1 MKRREFLKDASLLAA
16 ATAYGDVAGKPPV
29 ASCPVTLLAMP
40 DYGRDL
46 SREIAAVMSADGLV
60 LKGKKVLLKPNFV
73 EAHPARPI
81 NTNIAVIASA
91 AHACLRLG
99 AAEVIVGEA
108 SGHRRDPWFSV
119 LNPSLRGILDKKV
132 KCVDLNHGDAV
143 SVPNAGRR
151 TGLPV
156 FYVARPVAGADILIS
171 MPKMK
176 THHWM
181 AVTLCLKNLFGIL
194 PGVYYG
200 WPKNLLHFRGIDNS
214 ILDLARTIKV
224 HYNIIDGV
232 VGMEGDGPI
241 MGKAKPVGR
250 AGPEPLP
257 PGRRRHGRPTH
268 GVRSSADPL
277 SLPGRPVPPR
287 AEAAG
292 RRHSRG
298 EARAIRDAVRLS
310 RTSSSRC
317 GAGPS
322 FRPASEGDQ
331 RPHGRPEDDQ
341 QADGR
346 PHKKARR
353 KISQDDLVATGRNH
367 DSLGEDIGL
376 EDIGPPAIDPGV
388 PSRGVVAGK
397 NDESLA
403 RGGSRSTTPG
413 PGLPSGRRSW
423 RV

>member
-1 MKRREFLKDASLLAA
+1 MKRRQFLKDAAVLANFA
-16 ATAYGDVAGKPPV
+16 ALADVTRSVPP
-29 ASCPVTLLAMP
+29 APCPVTLLAVP

-46 SREIAAVMSADGLV
+46 SREIAAVMLEDGLQ

-73 EAHPARPI
+73 EAHPERPI
-81 NTNIAVIASA
+81 NTHIAVIASA

-143 SVPNAGRR
+143 SVTNAGRR

-156 FYVARPVAGADILIS
+156 FYVAKPVAGADILIS

-241 MGKAKPVGR
+241 MGKTKPVGTLVLSPFPMAADSTAAR
-250 AGPEPLP
+250 MMGFDPQKIFYLVQAGRFLP
-257 PGRRRHGRPTH
+257 GLRPQDVVIRGERPGR
-268 GVRSSADPL
+268 
-277 SLPGRPVPPR
+277 
-287 AEAAG
+287 
-292 RRHSRG
+292 
-298 EARAIRDAVRLS
+298 
-310 RTSSSRC
+310 
-317 GAGPS
+317 
-322 FRPASEGDQ
+322 F
-331 RPHGRPEDDQ
+331 
-341 QADGR
+341 
-346 PHKKARR
+346 
-353 KISQDDLVATGRNH
+353 ATKF
-367 DSLGEDIGL
+367 DCL
-376 EDIGPPAIDPGV
+376 EEFKGM
-388 PSRGVVAGK
+388 
-397 NDESLA
+397 
-403 RGGSRSTTPG
+403 RGGPFF
-413 PGLPSGRRSW
+413 
-423 RV
+423 

>member
-1 MKRREFLKDASLLAA
+1 MKRREFLKDTVVLANATSFGGLTYGAQLASA
-16 ATAYGDVAGKPPV
+16 P
-29 ASCPVTLLAMP
+29 CPVTLLPMP
-40 DYGRDL
+40 DYGRDMEK
-46 SREIAAVMSADGLV
+46 EIAAIMAADGLA

-73 EAHPARPI
+73 EAHPERPI
-81 NTNIAVIASA
+81 NTNVAVIASA

-143 SVPNAGRR
+143 SVTNAGGR

-156 FYVARPVAGADILIS
+156 FYVAKPVAGADILIS

-224 HYNIIDGV
+224 HYGIIDGI

-241 MGKAKPVGR
+241 MGKAKPVGTLVLSAFPLAADATAAR
-250 AGPEPLP
+250 LMGFDPQLIPYLAQAG
-257 PGRRRHGRPTH
+257 RF
-268 GVRSSADPL
+268 
-277 SLPGRPVPPR
+277 LPGLKQKDIVV
-287 AEAAG
+287 
-292 RRHSRG
+292 RG
-298 EARAIRDAVRLS
+298 EKPARFAAQFDCPEA
-310 RTSSSRC
+310 
-317 GAGPS
+317 
-322 FRPASEGDQ
+322 FRGM
-331 RPHGRPEDDQ
+331 
-341 QADGR
+341 
-346 PHKKARR
+346 
-353 KISQDDLVATGRNH
+353 
-367 DSLGEDIGL
+367 
-376 EDIGPPAIDPGV
+376 
-388 PSRGVVAGK
+388 
-397 NDESLA
+397 
-403 RGGSRSTTPG
+403 RGGPFF
-413 PGLPSGRRSW
+413 
-423 RV
+423 